1 MRRRRRVFI
10 PLKPQNRRWNPV
22 LAMAAGRG
30 AACLTQHS
38 GMAPF
43 WDSPRTRRRGRPD
56 LQVSLSFLCNPGE
69 TNKMWPLLE
78 QKVNAVR
85 CDLLF
90 TEDINRRMRVP
101 NRLTVANSF
110 SPVDEEPMS
119 EGVPPSF
126 PTHIPVRISLAA
138 SDADLRPIL
147 LDQQRNIPCAEV
159 CMSLDSS
166 AQHSAL
172 GELPFM
178 HMAGRS
184 SAQNRR
190 RLGHHSGRSRRQN
203 QHSSGSRRSP
213 SDSTQL
219 ALPSPALHH
228 ERLDTC
234 PPPAHS
240 APLPLLAR
248 TGRIYSMQ
256 NIFQTMYLLG
266 QVLFHRVQNSLQDS
280 VPPSSQEIG
289 AAPEEVIM
297 AEAAA
302 MRKELARISERLCV
316 LEEQHKAWRKE
327 EPLVYSM
334 LLSACLV
341 NTWLWLWR

>member
-1 MRRRRRVFI
+1 
-10 PLKPQNRRWNPV
+10 
-22 LAMAAGRG
+22 
-30 AACLTQHS
+30 
-38 GMAPF
+38 
-43 WDSPRTRRRGRPD
+43 
-56 LQVSLSFLCNPGE
+56 
-69 TNKMWPLLE
+69 MWPLLE
-78 QKVNAVR
+78 QKVNIVR

-126 PTHIPVRISLAA
+126 PTHVPVGISLA
-138 SDADLRPIL
+138 DADLRPVL
-147 LDQQRNIPCAEV
+147 LDQQRNVPSAEV
-159 CMSLDSS
+159 CMSLGSS

-172 GELPFM
+172 GEIPFL

-190 RLGHHSGRSRRQN
+190 RLQGHHSSRLRRQS
-203 QHSSGSRRSP
+203 QHSSGSRRSS
-213 SDSTQL
+213 SDSAQL
-219 ALPSPALHH
+219 ALPSPARHH
-228 ERLDTC
+228 E
-234 PPPAHS
+234 H
-240 APLPLLAR
+240 
-248 TGRIYSMQ
+248 
-256 NIFQTMYLLG
+256 
-266 QVLFHRVQNSLQDS
+266 
-280 VPPSSQEIG
+280 SQEAG
-289 AAPEEVIM
+289 AAPEEVIV

-302 MRKELARISERLCV
+302 MKKELARISERLCV
-316 LEEQHKAWRKE
+316 LEEQYKAWRKE

>member
-1 MRRRRRVFI
+1 MLRHMALLFDKLFPNLAFLEWYIQLISI
-10 PLKPQNRRWNPV
+10 PHLSRLSNCSHLQNVAFDVHPLTVDTV
-22 LAMAAGRG
+22 LAA
-30 AACLTQHS
+30 LY
-38 GMAPF
+38 
-43 WDSPRTRRRGRPD
+43 
-56 LQVSLSFLCNPGE
+56 E
-69 TNKMWPLLE
+69 
-78 QKVNAVR
+78 
-85 CDLLF
+85 
-90 TEDINRRMRVP
+90 
-101 NRLTVANSF
+101 
-110 SPVDEEPMS
+110 
-119 EGVPPSF
+119 
-126 PTHIPVRISLAA
+126 RISLPCCPENNRAHSGCFILPSLFSVET

-147 LDQQRNIPCAEV
+147 LDQQRNVPCAEV
-159 CMSLDSS
+159 CVSADSS
-166 AQHSAL
+166 AQHSAS

-190 RLGHHSGRSRRQN
+190 RLGHHGGRSRWQS

-280 VPPSSQEIG
+280 VSSSSQEVG
-289 AAPEEVIM
+289 AAPEEVIA

-302 MRKELARISERLCV
+302 MKKELARISERLCV

>member
-1 MRRRRRVFI
+1 
-10 PLKPQNRRWNPV
+10 
-22 LAMAAGRG
+22 
-30 AACLTQHS
+30 
-38 GMAPF
+38 
-43 WDSPRTRRRGRPD
+43 
-56 LQVSLSFLCNPGE
+56 
-69 TNKMWPLLE
+69 MWPLLE
-78 QKVNAVR
+78 QKVNIVR

-126 PTHIPVRISLAA
+126 PTHVPVGISLA
-138 SDADLRPIL
+138 DADLRPVL
-147 LDQQRNIPCAEV
+147 LDQQRNVPSAEV
-159 CMSLDSS
+159 CMSLGSS

-172 GELPFM
+172 GEIPFL

-190 RLGHHSGRSRRQN
+190 RLQGHHSSRLRRQS
-203 QHSSGSRRSP
+203 QHSSGSRRSS
-213 SDSTQL
+213 SDSAQL
-219 ALPSPALHH
+219 ALPSPARHH
-228 ERLDTC
+228 EQLDTC
-234 PPPAHS
+234 PPPARS
-240 APLPLLAR
+240 APLPLLAG

-266 QVLFHRVQNSLQDS
+266 QVLFHRVQNSLQDP
-280 VPPSSQEIG
+280 VPSSSQEAG
-289 AAPEEVIM
+289 AAPEEVIV

-302 MRKELARISERLCV
+302 MKKELARISERLCV
-316 LEEQHKAWRKE
+316 LEEQYKAWRKE

>member
-1 MRRRRRVFI
+1 MQYSSRGYYGESVCGDSLVLPSHPADSCSHPMPLPLPPELHRTPCSPAHLLWFCLLLLLCACRCLKHVFC
-10 PLKPQNRRWNPV
+10 PV
-22 LAMAAGRG
+22 
-30 AACLTQHS
+30 
-38 GMAPF
+38 
-43 WDSPRTRRRGRPD
+43 
-56 LQVSLSFLCNPGE
+56 QVSLSCLCNLGK
-69 TNKMWPLLE
+69 TNKMWQLLE
-78 QKVNAVR
+78 QKVNAAR

-90 TEDINRRMRVP
+90 TEDINRRMQVP

-110 SPVDEEPMS
+110 SPVDEEPMP

-147 LDQQRNIPCAEV
+147 LDQQRNVPCTEV
-159 CMSLDSS
+159 CVSLDSS
-166 AQHSAL
+166 AQHFAL

-190 RLGHHSGRSRRQN
+190 RLGHHSSRSRRQS

-228 ERLDTC
+228 ER
-234 PPPAHS
+234 
-240 APLPLLAR
+240 
-248 TGRIYSMQ
+248 
-256 NIFQTMYLLG
+256 
-266 QVLFHRVQNSLQDS
+266 
-280 VPPSSQEIG
+280 SQEVG
-289 AAPEEVIM
+289 AAPEEVIV

-302 MRKELARISERLCV
+302 MKKELARISERLCV

>member
-1 MRRRRRVFI
+1 
-10 PLKPQNRRWNPV
+10 
-22 LAMAAGRG
+22 
-30 AACLTQHS
+30 
-38 GMAPF
+38 
-43 WDSPRTRRRGRPD
+43 
-56 LQVSLSFLCNPGE
+56 
-69 TNKMWPLLE
+69 MWPLLE
-78 QKVNAVR
+78 QKVNIVR

-126 PTHIPVRISLAA
+126 PTHVPVGISLA
-138 SDADLRPIL
+138 DADLRPVL
-147 LDQQRNIPCAEV
+147 LDQQRNVPSAEV
-159 CMSLDSS
+159 CMSLGSS

-172 GELPFM
+172 GEIPFL

-190 RLGHHSGRSRRQN
+190 RLGHHSSRLRRQS
-203 QHSSGSRRSP
+203 QHSSGSRRSS
-213 SDSTQL
+213 SDSAQL
-219 ALPSPALHH
+219 ALPSPARHH
-228 ERLDTC
+228 E
-234 PPPAHS
+234 H
-240 APLPLLAR
+240 
-248 TGRIYSMQ
+248 
-256 NIFQTMYLLG
+256 
-266 QVLFHRVQNSLQDS
+266 
-280 VPPSSQEIG
+280 SQEAG
-289 AAPEEVIM
+289 AAPEEVIV

-302 MRKELARISERLCV
+302 MKKELARISERLCV
-316 LEEQHKAWRKE
+316 LEEQYKAWRKE

>member
-1 MRRRRRVFI
+1 MPLPLLSAPGERRAVCPQGRTGGSP
-10 PLKPQNRRWNPV
+10 PLPPSSKPHP
-22 LAMAAGRG
+22 
-30 AACLTQHS
+30 
-38 GMAPF
+38 
-43 WDSPRTRRRGRPD
+43 PRCQCEEKRSTE
-56 LQVSLSFLCNPGE
+56 VSLGCLCNLGK
-69 TNKMWPLLE
+69 TDKMWPLLE

-119 EGVPPSF
+119 E
-126 PTHIPVRISLAA
+126 
-138 SDADLRPIL
+138 DADLRPIL
-147 LDQQRNIPCAEV
+147 LDQQRNVPCAEV
-159 CMSLDSS
+159 CVSPDSS
-166 AQHSAL
+166 AQHSAS

-190 RLGHHSGRSRRQN
+190 RLGHHGGRSRRQS

-266 QVLFHRVQNSLQDS
+266 QVLFHRVQNSLQDLVS
-280 VPPSSQEIG
+280 SSSQEVG
-289 AAPEEVIM
+289 AAPEEVIA

-302 MRKELARISERLCV
+302 MKKELARISERLCV

>member
-1 MRRRRRVFI
+1 M
-10 PLKPQNRRWNPV
+10 PLPLLSGRAVSPQGRTGGVPSASPI
-22 LAMAAGRG
+22 LKAA
-30 AACLTQHS
+30 
-38 GMAPF
+38 
-43 WDSPRTRRRGRPD
+43 SPRCQCEEKRSTE
-56 LQVSLSFLCNPGE
+56 VSLGCLCNLGK
-69 TNKMWPLLE
+69 TDKMWPLLE

-119 EGVPPSF
+119 E
-126 PTHIPVRISLAA
+126 
-138 SDADLRPIL
+138 DADLRPIL
-147 LDQQRNIPCAEV
+147 LDQQRNVPCAEV
-159 CMSLDSS
+159 CVSPDSS
-166 AQHSAL
+166 AQHSAS

-190 RLGHHSGRSRRQN
+190 RLGHHSGRSRRQS

-280 VPPSSQEIG
+280 VSSSSQEVG
-289 AAPEEVIM
+289 AAPEEVIA

-302 MRKELARISERLCV
+302 MKKELARISERLCV

>member
-228 ERLDTC
+228 ER
-234 PPPAHS
+234 
-240 APLPLLAR
+240 
-248 TGRIYSMQ
+248 
-256 NIFQTMYLLG
+256 
-266 QVLFHRVQNSLQDS
+266 
-280 VPPSSQEIG
+280 SQEIG